1 MGDAQ
6 EASNRHEWLSPMIM
20 RRIRARLPRGVG
32 DAAHD
37 SAWTLAFEA
46 CLILIITASF
56 LMLGRQLGPAGYG
69 EYVGLFAIITPVSAI
84 GSAAALATLQAC
96 FQEGRPVDFVVGAFL
111 KLVVLGGILATLI
124 VAFVAPLILDDLTML
139 AIVTIA
145 LSELVMV
152 PAVRVMAGSI
162 RVAAGVPAE
171 VRSQMVMLFGRF
183 SVLVI
188 LFATDTLTVERLG
201 VGWLLATSVVAVFLL
216 VIHLPKFGIHVR
228 RASTSFKDLKT
239 VVQLGAPIY
248 VSDFQTNGDKLVLNG
263 AGLQAEAGLYGAA
276 WRIANMTLT
285 PLRAMNIAVFHRFL
299 TPDDDERG
307 AHVRRSKKFTFWSIL
322 VIVPIAAVVFV
333 AAPLLVYIVGE
344 EFSESVTMLRWL
356 MLWVPIRAISLAPL
370 SGLLGLNRLGTRLWI
385 LVGSASISMVLYIA
399 LIPDMGWEGAVIG
412 TIVSE
417 ICLAVLAWGALI
429 WAQRRRDLEL
439 ADGLES
445 PASEAAL
452 G

>member
-1 MGDAQ
+1 
-6 EASNRHEWLSPMIM
+6 MIM
-20 RRIRARLPRGVG
+20 RRIRDRLPGGVG

-37 SAWTLAFEA
+37 SLWTLAFEA
-46 CLILIITASF
+46 CLILIVTASF

-69 EYVGLFAIITPVSAI
+69 EYVGLFAIITPVTAV

-96 FQEGRPVDFVVGAFL
+96 FQEGRPVDFVVGIFL
-111 KLVVLGGILATLI
+111 KVVLFAGIIATGI
-124 VAFVAPLILDDLTML
+124 VALVAPLILEELTML

-162 RVAAGVPAE
+162 RVASGVPAE

-201 VGWLLATSVVAVFLL
+201 IGWLVATSAVALFLL
-216 VIHLPKFGIHVR
+216 FIHLPKFGIHVR
-228 RASTSFKDLKT
+228 RASPSLKDLKT
-239 VVQLGAPIY
+239 VIQLGAPIY

-276 WRIANMTLT
+276 FRVANMCMT

-299 TPDDDERG
+299 SPDDDERG
-307 AHVRRSKKFTFWSIL
+307 AHVRRSKKFTFWSML
-322 VIVPIAAVVFV
+322 VILPVAVVVFL
-333 AAPLLVYIVGE
+333 AAPLLVYIVGD
-344 EFSESVTMLRWL
+344 EFEESVTMLRWL
-356 MLWVPIRAISLAPL
+356 MLWVPIRAVSLPPL
-370 SGLLGLNRLGTRLWI
+370 SGLLGLNRLGMRLWI
-385 LVGSASISMVLYIA
+385 LVGSASISMILYLS

-417 ICLAVLAWGALI
+417 ICLAVFGWTALI
-429 WAQRRRDLEL
+429 WAQRRRDQEL
-439 ADGLES
+439 DEES
-445 PASEAAL
+445 QAPANEQPAL